1 MSMFSL
7 NVASR
12 NPQMD
17 MSELQ
22 AVILAGPGKSLSPLT
37 QGTPKALLPIAGKPM
52 ISYSLQWIESA
63 GIKDVLIVAAQ
74 SHGDQLTTYVRSL
87 EGRRPELV
95 LVDDHL
101 GSGAA
106 LRKVLDKLRQTNVV
120 VMSVDTI
127 PADSPMVLLDQFRTH
142 NAAMLALY
150 YGAAPDAA
158 ADQVIGLAPLNPVRD
173 RTSVAPA
180 TGVARLVAASL
191 RAKVT
196 EASGPGMP
204 LRLDMLR
211 EFPTV
216 RMVRAQDA
224 HLYIFRTETLRSML
238 GDKAGSIQRETVPA
252 LIKSQYV
259 TNAAKSLSP
268 GTVSP
273 DDMDVDHDH
282 DHDREADAANQASM
296 AIAGLTPSNG
306 TLQSRPVILAYLSQ
320 AGADASPS
328 TVGASS
334 MDLATTTA
342 AASGAPLHA
351 QLAAIGHPG
360 ARANT
365 PAGYAELNRTL
376 AKLAGEHRVAATADL
391 APRTQVGPESMVGD
405 QTRVGERSSV
415 KKSVVGARCVI
426 GRNVKLVNCVLMD
439 GVAIDDEVKLESCI
453 VCPLAQVGEK
463 CTLKDSIV
471 AAKVVVPRETTAKN
485 ELFS

>member
-173 RTSVAPA
+173 RTSVAPS

-259 TNAAKSLSP
+259 TSSAKSPSP
-268 GTVSP
+268 GAVSP

-282 DHDREADAANQASM
+282 DREADAANQSSM
-296 AIAGLTPSNG
+296 AIAGLTTSNG

-320 AGADASPS
+320 AGADASTS
-328 TVGASS
+328 SVGGSS
-334 MDLATTTA
+334 MDLTTTTA

-471 AAKVVVPRETTAKN
+471 AAKMVVPRETTAKN